1 MTVNGNL
8 DNSYQDES
16 FSLRYTFEVT
26 NLEYDDGSGRDS
38 GDNSMKNFLPK
49 TGEEKMAAASLLGT
63 VMLLSLLVFLKKRK
77 KKETDQ

>member
-49 TGEEKMAAASLLGT
+49 IGEEKMAAASLLGT